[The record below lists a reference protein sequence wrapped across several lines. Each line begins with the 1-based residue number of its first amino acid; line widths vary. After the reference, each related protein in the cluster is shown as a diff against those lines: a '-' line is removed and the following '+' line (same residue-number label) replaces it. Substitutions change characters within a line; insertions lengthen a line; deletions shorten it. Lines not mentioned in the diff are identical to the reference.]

1 MLRMHRV
8 IFALAGLFGFFA
20 TVGLAAGVT
29 RLELQSSAFAPNATI
44 PMPYVCTDA
53 GGAGK
58 SPPLAW
64 RGTPASART
73 FAVVVRD
80 PDAPGGSFVHWV
92 VYNLPADTT
101 KNRHGPRGWR
111 AGCQ

>member
-20 TVGLAAGVT
+20 TVGLAADMT
-29 RLELQSSAFAPNATI
+29 RLELQSSSFAPNATI

-64 RGTPASART
+64 SGTPASAKT

-92 VYNLPADTT
+92 LYNTSRRYDQT
-101 KNRHGPRGWR
+101 
-111 AGCQ
+111 